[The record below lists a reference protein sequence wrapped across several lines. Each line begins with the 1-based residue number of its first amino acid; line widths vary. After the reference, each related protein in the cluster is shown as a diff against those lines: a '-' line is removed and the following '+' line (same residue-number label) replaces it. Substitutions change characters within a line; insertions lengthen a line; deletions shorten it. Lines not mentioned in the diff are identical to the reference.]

1 MAKKIKYRATKKT
14 IRWQVMFFVFP
25 FLCESVFCQLQY
37 STFEEQ
43 KLGFIIGN
51 IANDLGVSA
60 EELSS
65 RKFHVVSRSKK
76 QYLNVHLETGDLYV
90 ADRIDREALCGMQ
103 QNCFLNIEA
112 VMENPLHFY
121 TINVEIQDVNDNS
134 PSFSKSI
141 FEIGI
146 SESAVIG
153 AHFALG
159 SAKDPDLGNNSV
171 QSYKL
176 GANEHFGLLEKVNMD
191 GKKYP
196 ELVLEKPLDREKN
209 NSSVLILSAFDGGTP
224 LKTGTSLIKIVV
236 TDVNDNYPL
245 FNKDTYRV
253 TLSENAPVG
262 FLVTELH
269 ATDADEGSN
278 AQITYLFHD
287 IPENAHE
294 IFSINPLNGSVKIIG
309 KLDYEVATSYE
320 MTVEVKDGGGLV
332 SYCKLLIQVSDVND
346 NAPDILITF
355 FLDTIPEDSPVGTVI
370 ALVNLDDL
378 DSGENGEVVGQI
390 SESLPFHLI
399 SSSGNYYKLVT
410 SMDLDREKTSEYNI
424 TIKAEDKGSPQLTNS
439 KTIRLILT
447 DVNDNDPVFDKTNY
461 IAYIQE
467 NNPSGNSFYKVHAT
481 DLDINENGKV
491 VYMILIDNIE
501 DIPISS
507 YVSINTV
514 TGVVYAQRSF
524 DYEKLREFNIQ
535 VMAKDSGSPSRSANA
550 TVKICITDQND
561 NAPKILYPSQE
572 SEAASVY
579 EFIPHFSTKGYL
591 VTKVVAVDADSGHN
605 AWLSYHLLQVLDPSF
620 LIIGQDTGEIRTTRD
635 LQETDARRQKVVV
648 MVKDNGYPIMSST
661 VTLHLVVAENFQ
673 QVVPEVINHHIESDT
688 QSKATFYL
696 VISIALI
703 SILFIFTVILAVI
716 SKCRKQS
723 SPTALSRDLYPQVAL
738 RCPSVFSD
746 GTLPFPYTYDVCVTL
761 DSRQNEVAYLKPV
774 QNVPTDNLIDTDD
787 SVSTNDLPKDN
798 LISASTV
805 QAQPNADWRFS
816 QAAQKP
822 GPSGTQ
828 PTEEAGVWPN
838 NQFETERLQAMIL
851 ASANEAAEGTSGLG
865 GGTGTM
871 GLSARYGPQF
881 TLQHVPDY
889 RQNVYIPGSTL
900 TPTNGGGKREGKG
913 NKKKSSKKDKK

>member
-1 MAKKIKYRATKKT
+1 MKIKYRTTKRT
-14 IRWQVMFFVFP
+14 IRWQVMLWFFP
-25 FLCESVFCQLQY
+25 FLCQSVFCQLQY
-37 STFEEQ
+37 SIYEEQ
-43 KLGFIIGN
+43 KLGFVIGN

-60 EELSS
+60 EEMSV
-65 RKFHVVSRSKK
+65 RNFHIVSRSKK
-76 QYLNVHLETGDLYV
+76 QYFNVNFENGDLHV

-103 QNCFLNIEA
+103 QNCFVNTEA
-112 VMENPLHFY
+112 VMEHPLHFY

-134 PSFSKSI
+134 PSFPKGV
-141 FEIGI
+141 FEISI
-146 SESAVIG
+146 SELAVVG
-153 AHFALG
+153 THFALG

-176 GANEHFGLLEKVNMD
+176 SANEHFGLLEKVNMD

-196 ELVLEKPLDREKN
+196 ELVLEKPLDREKK

-224 LKTGTSLIKIVV
+224 LKTGTSLVKIVV

-262 FLVTELH
+262 FLVVELH

-278 AQITYLFHD
+278 AQITYLFND

-294 IFSINPLNGSVKIIG
+294 IFSINPMNGSVKIIG

-320 MTVEVKDGGGLV
+320 MTVEAKDGGGLV
-332 SYCKLLIQVSDVND
+332 SYCKLLIQVSDLND
-346 NAPDILITF
+346 NAPDILIKSF
-355 FLDTIPEDSPVGTVI
+355 SDTIPEDSPVGTVI

-410 SMDLDREKTSEYNI
+410 SMDLDREKASEYNI

-439 KTIRLILT
+439 KTIRLIVT
-447 DVNDNDPVFDKTNY
+447 DVNDNAPVFDNINY

-467 NNPSGNSFYKVHAT
+467 NNPSANSFYRVHAT

-491 VYMILIDNIE
+491 FYMILIDNID

-514 TGVVYAQRSF
+514 TGVLYAQRSF

-535 VMAKDSGSPSRSANA
+535 VMAKDSGSPLRSANA

-561 NAPKILYPSQE
+561 NAPRILYPSQE
-572 SEAASVY
+572 SEAAAVF

-605 AWLSYHLLQVLDPSF
+605 AWLSYHLLQVPDPSF
-620 LIIGQDTGEIRTTRD
+620 LIIGQNTGEIRTTRD
-635 LQETDARRQKVVV
+635 LQETDALRQKVVV
-648 MVKDNGYPIMSST
+648 MVKDNGYPILSST

-688 QSKATFYL
+688 QSNATFYL
-696 VISIALI
+696 VVSIALI

-716 SKCRKQS
+716 SKCKKQS

-787 SVSTNDLPKDN
+787 SVSANDPQKDN
-798 LISASTV
+798 CISTSIEQV
-805 QAQPNADWRFS
+805 R
-816 QAAQKP
+816 K
-822 GPSGTQ
+822 
-828 PTEEAGVWPN
+828 
-838 NQFETERLQAMIL
+838 QFLPYT
-851 ASANEAAEGTSGLG
+851 
-865 GGTGTM
+865 
-871 GLSARYGPQF
+871 
-881 TLQHVPDY
+881 
-889 RQNVYIPGSTL
+889 
-900 TPTNGGGKREGKG
+900 
-913 NKKKSSKKDKK
+913 